1 MYNNKR
7 GYQKWRDPH
16 WIHVISFQVASQ
28 KKVEKDFPT
37 VTMICKLEE
46 IQKHLEFVQTAA
58 SAALVS
64 VTKKQFC
71 N

>member
-1 MYNNKR
+1 
-7 GYQKWRDPH
+7 
-16 WIHVISFQVASQ
+16 VASQ